1 MEMHQSRAELL
12 LLFFYFFCC
21 YFFSRYKCIL
31 VFWVIVITDSTGL
44 IWNTELCQHRLVEF
58 DSNTWNQTSMAPC
71 SSVLICLCV
80 PVSLDTYLERSD
92 MCVCLLSVW
101 KKQRRCVFVFKVT
114 VPFPIRDAAAICQ
127 EHWLALGKH
136 NITHTHSHR
145 ASFSIFQTNAN
156 AMRTA
161 DPSCNMWCATTTTN
175 RQNDIRLSHVEE
187 QSNFITVHYE

>member
-1 MEMHQSRAELL
+1 MISDHFGQEKKTQTNMEMHQSRAELL

-31 VFWVIVITDSTGL
+31 VLWVIVITDSTGL

-114 VPFPIRDAAAICQ
+114 VPFPIRDAAAIPASS
-127 EHWLALGKH
+127 LPGAL
-136 NITHTHSHR
+136 IST
-145 ASFSIFQTNAN
+145 
-156 AMRTA
+156 
-161 DPSCNMWCATTTTN
+161 
-175 RQNDIRLSHVEE
+175 RQA
-187 QSNFITVHYE
+187 

>member
-114 VPFPIRDAAAICQ
+114 VPFPILDAAAICQ

-136 NITHTHSHR
+136 NITHTLTHILTELLFLYFKR
-145 ASFSIFQTNAN
+145 MLMLWEQQTPPVTCDVLRRL
-156 AMRTA
+156 RT
-161 DPSCNMWCATTTTN
+161 DRT
-175 RQNDIRLSHVEE
+175 I
-187 QSNFITVHYE
+187 

>member
-1 MEMHQSRAELL
+1 MNLFTSSPREWFWCMNLDDNGLFKISCWCDFRSFWARKKPPNKYGDAPIQGWIIIIIFLL
-12 LLFFYFFCC
+12 FCC

-114 VPFPIRDAAAICQ
+114 VPFPIRDAAAIPASS
-127 EHWLALGKH
+127 LPGAL
-136 NITHTHSHR
+136 IST
-145 ASFSIFQTNAN
+145 
-156 AMRTA
+156 
-161 DPSCNMWCATTTTN
+161 
-175 RQNDIRLSHVEE
+175 RQA
-187 QSNFITVHYE
+187 

>member
-1 MEMHQSRAELL
+1 MISDHFGQEKKTQTNMEMHQSRAELL
-12 LLFFYFFCC
+12 LFFFYFFCC

-44 IWNTELCQHRLVEF
+44 IWNTELCQHRLVDF

-101 KKQRRCVFVFKVT
+101 KKTEKVCVCVQGH
-114 VPFPIRDAAAICQ
+114 C
-127 EHWLALGKH
+127 
-136 NITHTHSHR
+136 
-145 ASFSIFQTNAN
+145 SISDSGCC
-156 AMRTA
+156 RY
-161 DPSCNMWCATTTTN
+161 PS
-175 RQNDIRLSHVEE
+175 ILSAR
-187 QSNFITVHYE
+187 SID